1 MVRVALISVVRPDGV
16 GVRGAESQ
24 TCYRFALPVLNVLS
38 VTLALNQPV
47 EVFEE
52 WALIPSAPLAES
64 VIARGVYLRREGST
78 ALLPLAVQGVER
90 PVVHALGHDAALAV
104 SVGPRGWQCA
114 LPPGERD
121 SVRLI
126 AHVVRPVEAPRLFRM
141 RWPRVRESHVPAR
154 RVAIVPRDWIESVS
168 RHWTC
173 PAEAPEE
180 VPCVTREARPSP
192 LTLRVTAARSPRGSF
207 LAALALTSL
216 ALGSIARASP
226 SGRAE
231 RVTAAL
237 GGVVTALALGLSL
250 VGAHVASWGGAL
262 VALVPAGALVG
273 AAAPRKRLSRV
284 AATVALVVLPLLAVF
299 GASASAV
306 LACAVLFALVTL
318 GGALRPG

>member
-1 MVRVALISVVRPDGV
+1 M
-16 GVRGAESQ
+16 
-24 TCYRFALPVLNVLS
+24 FNVLS
-38 VTLALNQPV
+38 ITLALNQPV

-52 WALIPSAPLAES
+52 WALVPTAPLTES

-78 ALLPLAVQGVER
+78 ALLPLAVQGPQR
-90 PVVHALGHDAALAV
+90 PVVHALGHDAALPV

-126 AHVVRPVEAPRLFRM
+126 AHVVRPVEAPRLFRA
-141 RWPRVRESHVPAR
+141 RWPRVRESHVPTR
-154 RVAIVPRDWIESVS
+154 RVAIVSRDWIESVS
-168 RHWTC
+168 RDWTC

-180 VPCVTREARPSP
+180 VPCVTREAAPSP

-207 LAALALTSL
+207 LATVALTSL
-216 ALGSIARASP
+216 ALAWVARMSP

-237 GGVVTALALGLSL
+237 GGVVTALAVSLAL

-273 AAAPRKRLSRV
+273 AVAPRERLSRI

-299 GASASAV
+299 GASAPAV
-306 LACAVLFALVTL
+306 LVCAVVFALVTL